1 VAGSSAW
8 PLPIRIRFL
17 LGGVS
22 TRLYPEEIL
31 SVFARPVRLTSVHIP
46 VGSPSVAI
54 VITGIEAPL
63 YRAPE
68 LPPVSTD
75 MWSPD
80 AGSWFSAGARMA
92 C

>member
-1 VAGSSAW
+1 VASVRGSI
-8 PLPIRIRFL
+8 LKK
-17 LGGVS
+17 
-22 TRLYPEEIL
+22 IL
-31 SVFARPVRLTSVHIP
+31 SVFAHLVRLTSVHIP
-46 VGSPSVAI
+46 AGSPWVAI

-75 MWSPD
+75 TWSLD